1 MKIRRTARDAPAE
14 ERGRT
19 STSAAQAAQADAP
32 ARRPREGGGLPTV
45 AVITM
50 ARDEGAMIA
59 RWVDHY
65 AAQVG
70 ADNVFVVDDHTA
82 DGSTDGL
89 PCQVIR
95 LPYLGKYSF
104 EPSRMGIVS
113 GLASSLLFAYD
124 AVMFVDADE
133 FVVADPKEHETLRHF
148 AAAYDD
154 RDAVGVLGY
163 NVVHLPGEEPLRFD
177 RPFLQQR
184 SYAKFVPLMCK
195 PSFKQVP
202 AGWVRASHGILM
214 PYELSTDLYMFHMK
228 FADRDLLLASAA
240 RRHHLNQSESRA
252 KNTSWAQ
259 TGDEMVALLDEVR
272 DAFDPDALV
281 RFRPPDRLLTK
292 IVQPRDDHW
301 KAVGDGQVL
310 AMRKR
315 PFTKIPSRFTDLV

>member
-1 MKIRRTARDAPAE
+1 MRIRRAPRDKAAPGQ
-14 ERGRT
+14 GRT
-19 STSAAQAAQADAP
+19 SKPAARPEAASAT
-32 ARRPREGGGLPTV
+32 RRVREDGELPTI

-50 ARDEGAMIA
+50 ARDEGEMIT

-70 ADNVFVVDDHTA
+70 AENVYVVDDHSA

-89 PCQVIR
+89 PCQVLR
-95 LPYLGKYSF
+95 LPYLGKYPF
-104 EPSRMGIVS
+104 EHSRMGIVS
-113 GLASSLLFAYD
+113 GLAASLLFAYD
-124 AVMFVDADE
+124 AVMFADADE
-133 FVVADPKEHETLRHF
+133 FIVAEPKKHESLRHF
-148 AAAYDD
+148 AAATTD
-154 RDAVGVLGY
+154 RDVVGVLGY
-163 NVVHLPGEEPLRFD
+163 NVVHMPGEEPLRFD

-195 PSFKQVP
+195 PSLKWVP
-202 AGWVRASHGILM
+202 SNWVRASHGILV
-214 PYELSTDLYMFHMK
+214 PYDLSPDLYMFHMK

-259 TGDEMVALLDEVR
+259 SGDEMVALLDEVR
-272 DAFDPDALV
+272 EGFDPEQVV
-281 RFRPPDRLLTK
+281 RFRPPDRYVAK

-315 PFTKIPSRFTDLV
+315 PFAKIPSRFTDLV